1 MTSERIVIHDPLSHP
16 NGRSGGTHHDPKSA
30 SDVENMEETVEFRV
44 MMAYAT
50 RRRRQLNKKDDSNAQ
65 TSPVAKGGED
75 DADGDVKTPSNT
87 LIHDENKENRKK
99 GVKKKK
105 VLKHL
110 SKIFSCT
117 RSQTKDEE
125 VEEQQ
130 QPKDP
135 AGKVSDRCFQST
147 DEPEKKDEEEE
158 KAEEVALKLTE
169 LADEIQLTPPEIEF
183 DGEGDELEKIIGL
196 LLRDTGDRWN
206 EKVLKDAN
214 IKAELFWDYS
224 FFRALIN
231 TFLTRVGLRTSN
243 PNSPGP
249 QASPK
254 TQMAVMCEVTTR
266 LSSVET
272 LPANRLLNHGAR
284 YMQDYFSSWVQEQGG
299 YEAAFEESEEVD

>member
-16 NGRSGGTHHDPKSA
+16 NGLSDGPTSA

-65 TSPVAKGGED
+65 TSPAAKSGED

-99 GVKKKK
+99 GAKKKKKK

-110 SKIFSCT
+110 SKFFSCT

-130 QPKDP
+130 LPQDP
-135 AGKVSDRCFQST
+135 AGDVSDRCFHST

-158 KAEEVALKLTE
+158 KAEEVALRLTE
-169 LADEIQLTPPEIEF
+169 LADEIRLTPPEIET
-183 DGEGDELEKIIGL
+183 DGEDELEKIIGL

-206 EKVLKDAN
+206 EKVLKDVD

-224 FFRALIN
+224 FFWRLIN

-254 TQMAVMCEVTTR
+254 TQMAVMCEVTAR

-284 YMQDYFSSWVQEQGG
+284 YMQDNFSSWVQEQGG
-299 YEAAFEESEEVD
+299 YEAAFEETEEVD